1 MRKTQ
6 AIRALVAFGI
16 GIYITFSQSHS
27 AQVGLLSLT
36 IFGIAFGLTY
46 PAAAVVFEPGL
57 PALESLPLGV
67 AAILIG
73 IFAALSPLQ
82 PIPAEP
88 ASVFIWLVM
97 AWGLISAAF
106 ELYQARRRGF
116 RTDQG
121 RDHLIS
127 ATFSFLLGVLF
138 LAVPLDIVSAV
149 GFFGAYLALSGVH
162 LGISAAT
169 PTRNNRG

>member
-6 AIRALVAFGI
+6 GIRAVVAFGI
-16 GIYITFSQSHS
+16 GVFITFSQSHS
-27 AQVGLLSLT
+27 AQTGLLALT
-36 IFGIAFGLTY
+36 VFGIAFGLTY
-46 PAAAVVFEPGL
+46 PAAAVAFEPGL

-67 AAILIG
+67 TAILIG
-73 IFAALSPLQ
+73 TFAALSPLQ
-82 PIPAEP
+82 PIQAEP
-88 ASVFIWLVM
+88 ASVFIWLVL
-97 AWGLISAAF
+97 AWGLISGAF

-127 ATFSFLLGVLF
+127 SIFSFLLGVLF
-138 LAVPLDIVSAV
+138 LTVPLDIVSAV

-162 LGISAAT
+162 LGIAAAT
-169 PTRNNRG
+169 PARNQRG